1 MLLAPEERNT
11 TNDRYQN
18 HRTLTYVEESEISEV
33 NNNTK
38 NYERFET
45 LKLLNQGGALTGNKL
60 VSLSCSGGEASLVAD
75 LSEKTSLRFDPF
87 SAEHHQRIDF

>member
-45 LKLLNQGGALTGNKL
+45 LKLLKFHRTTK
-60 VSLSCSGGEASLVAD
+60 
-75 LSEKTSLRFDPF
+75 RPF
-87 SAEHHQRIDF
+87 GVITK